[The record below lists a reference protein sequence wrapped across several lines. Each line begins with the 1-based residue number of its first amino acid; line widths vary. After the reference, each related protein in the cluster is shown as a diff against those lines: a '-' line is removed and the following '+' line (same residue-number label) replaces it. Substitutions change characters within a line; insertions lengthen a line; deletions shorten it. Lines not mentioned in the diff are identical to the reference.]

1 MHGERREALLARVP
15 LLAKWS
21 GRMIQI
27 KSAQEIERMRASGL
41 VTAGAHAA
49 MKAALRPGITTGE
62 LDAIAEDR
70 HGVRQSIIARMER
83 HGGSAR
89 VRRMSTGT
97 EVALTLPER
106 AH

>member
-1 MHGERREALLARVP
+1 MAATSAGTPSDNRPPVSAPGPLRVLVVDDHALVR
-15 LLAKWS
+15 S
-21 GRMIQI
+21 GVR
-27 KSAQEIERMRASGL
+27 SEL
-41 VTAGAHAA
+41 TAHA
-49 MKAALRPGITTGE
+49 PD

-97 EVALTLPER
+97 EVALTLPMR